1 MARAAALRPLRLS
14 PPTLPLLPLLLLLL
28 RETGERTQTP
38 TRRARNHPFPYP
50 EQEGRYD
57 QARLPPSFLL
67 SELGV

>member
-14 PPTLPLLPLLLLLL
+14 PPKLPLLPLLLLLV

-38 TRRARNHPFPYP
+38 PRRARNHPFPYP
-50 EQEGRYD
+50 QKGRD
-57 QARLPPSFLL
+57 DKARLPPSLL